1 MNTAY
6 DKYYKDR
13 EYFGNPYKGLVQF
26 FKEYEPKGTVLDLG
40 CGQGRDAVSL
50 GKLGYKVIGVDYSSV
65 GIQQLNEV
73 ASKLGIVVTG
83 VSDDIYNY
91 PITWEHDII
100 LMDSMLHFY
109 KNDIER
115 ETGLVN
121 KVIREMGDGTVFCNC
136 MIMGKTR
143 ERLLKSLISKSE
155 WEFQVL
161 LDEYMDYPDF
171 NAKYHVYIIKKA
183 GEKGKFKEDSE

>member
-1 MNTAY
+1 MSNSY
-6 DKYYKDR
+6 NKYYIK
-13 EYFGNPYKGLVQF
+13 ENYFGNPYTGLISY
-26 FKEYEPKGTVLDLG
+26 FKDFEPKGTVLDLG
-40 CGQGRDAVSL
+40 CGQGRDSIAL

-73 ASKLGIVVTG
+73 ASKLGIDVTG

-91 PITWEHDII
+91 PITGEHDII

-109 KNDIER
+109 KNDIEK
-115 ETGLVN
+115 ETGFVN
-121 KVIREMGDGTVFCNC
+121 KVIREMENGAIFCNC

-143 ERLLKSLISKSE
+143 ERLLKSIISKSE

-183 GEKGKFKEDSE
+183 GEKGKFEENVE